1 MENFKLEIFESENN
15 GSRLEFEK
23 VEASEFKIVSEKI
36 LVLLKRKAFEEFGK
50 FFIEVDNNLDQ
61 SLNFENLDD
70 LNGIINLIDNTISGE
85 QDCYIIWNYPSQ
97 IDKVQLNYLIDNWL
111 SFWYP
116 ESDEAIVLL
125 LPDSDLI
132 ILLTDYGLVK
142 FTKLTLSE

>member
-36 LVLLKRKAFEEFGK
+36 LVLLKRKTFEEFGK

-85 QDCYIIWNYPSQ
+85 QDCYIIWNYPSR